1 MLEKVRRGDMSVR
14 DVLAR
19 MQPSHTVS
27 ITDYI
32 QQSKLE
38 RAKYLLA
45 NSQTTVDEISDSPGF
60 GTRSYFTSVFK
71 KHTGQTP
78 SDYRKEHSLV

>member
-1 MLEKVRRGDMSVR
+1 MLAAKAGYTSYHLSRKFKQEMKC
-14 DVLAR
+14 
-19 MQPSHTVS
+19 S
-27 ITDYI
+27 IIDYI
-32 QQSKLE
+32 QSSKLE
-38 RAKYLLA
+38 RAKYLLE
-45 NSQTTVDEISDSPGF
+45 NSQTTVDEISDSLGF

>member
-1 MLEKVRRGDMSVR
+1 MEGRLP
-14 DVLAR
+14 
-19 MQPSHTVS
+19 QHTSYHLSRKFKQEMKCS
-27 ITDYI
+27 IIDYI
-32 QQSKLE
+32 QLSKLE

-45 NSQTTVDEISDSPGF
+45 NSQTTVDEISDSLGF

-78 SDYRKEHSLV
+78 SDYRREHSLV